1 MPFTSA
7 VRDSMLDQLN
17 GLATHASIHTADPG
31 TSGASEVSGG
41 SYARQAITWQAPSGG
56 SKTIVGTAT
65 FQIPGGT
72 TITHSGTWSALTSG
86 TWRGGGALSA
96 SEVYSA
102 AGGTYT
108 LTLTATAT

>member
-7 VRDSMLDQLN
+7 VRDTMLDQLDA
-17 GLATHASIHTADPG
+17 LATHASMHTADPG
-31 TSGASEVSGG
+31 TTGASEVSGG
-41 SYARQAITWQAPSGG
+41 SYARQAITWQDASGG
-56 SKTIVGTAT
+56 SKTLTATVT
-65 FQIPGGT
+65 FQIPPSV